1 MEQRQ
6 RRHPRLPFAVLVQI
20 ETDTHAISGMTHDIS
35 TTGLYLQSKE
45 ELAPDTPCNF
55 SIVLHSGTAES
66 TIRGLGRV
74 VRLDLPKGSERGV
87 GIHFEDMDPQSQSL
101 LWRVIQYNSQTAEDG
116 GTFTNEEA
124 I

>member
-1 MEQRQ
+1 M
-6 RRHPRLPFAVLVQI
+6 
-20 ETDTHAISGMTHDIS
+20 
-35 TTGLYLQSKE
+35 
-45 ELAPDTPCNF
+45 APDTPCNF
-55 SIVLHSGTAES
+55 SIVLHSGTAQS

-74 VRLDLPKGSERGV
+74 VRLDLPKGIERGV
-87 GIHFEDMDPQSQSL
+87 GINFEDMDPQSQSL